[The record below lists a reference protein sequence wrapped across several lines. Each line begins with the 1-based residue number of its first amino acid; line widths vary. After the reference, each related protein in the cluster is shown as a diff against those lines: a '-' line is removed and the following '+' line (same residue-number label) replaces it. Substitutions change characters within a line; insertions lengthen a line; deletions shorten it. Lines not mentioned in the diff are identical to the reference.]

1 MRTKHTEDF
10 WKQVEEQKEFNKQ
23 LSFIQELSE
32 KQHSSVISNCLKEKC
47 NFSHSVTTAQMFE
60 YCMKNKI
67 IPLGNDRFNNRDK
80 NKDKLS
86 NQSKIDFDKPLII
99 FSKLLEGEDITIE
112 DEDGWVLVNDS
123 ETKLVTIEFENGDM
137 KNFEYEK

>member
-47 NFSHSVTTAQMFE
+47 NFSHSVTTAQMSE
-60 YCMKNKI
+60 MI
-67 IPLGNDRFNNRDK
+67 G
-80 NKDKLS
+80 
-86 NQSKIDFDKPLII
+86 LII
-99 FSKLLEGEDITIE
+99 EIKIKINYLTNPKLILIS
-112 DEDGWVLVNDS
+112 L
-123 ETKLVTIEFENGDM
+123 
-137 KNFEYEK
+137 